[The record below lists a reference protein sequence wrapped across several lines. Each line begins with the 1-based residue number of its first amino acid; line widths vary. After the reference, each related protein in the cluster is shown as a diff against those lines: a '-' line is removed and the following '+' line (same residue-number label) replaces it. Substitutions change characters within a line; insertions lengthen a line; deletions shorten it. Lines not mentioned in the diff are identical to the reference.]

1 MRVTLVSTYDLGH
14 QPFGLASPAAW
25 LRDAGHEVVCVDT
38 SRTPLTVGLV
48 LDADLVAFHLPMHT
62 ATRLALPLL
71 RKARE
76 VNRSAT
82 LVTYGLYSPL
92 NDAALRDAGADVV
105 LGVECEEALVEVA
118 AAPHGCRR
126 SSLDDRRSDEPDRE
140 DRVAP
145 VRQTAGDGAPT
156 LPRIQFR
163 VPDRASL
170 PPVSRYAHLR
180 LPDGARRASAYTE
193 ASRGC
198 KHWCAHCPV
207 VPVYRG
213 QFRVVPVD
221 VVMADIAQQVE
232 QGATHVTFGDPD
244 FLNAPRHAVAV
255 AEAFAARFGGL
266 GYDVTI
272 KVEHLVKHADV
283 LPRLRDTGC
292 LLITSAFEA
301 FDDRILARLKKGH
314 TRGDALAAVHACRRV
329 GIALAPTFVAFTPWT
344 TSEGYGEFLA
354 EIAASELVEHV
365 APIQL
370 ALRLLIPHGS
380 LLLDD
385 EDVRRRVAPFDRE
398 RLVHPWAHDDP
409 AVDALQCEI
418 ETLVGTR
425 ADAPRSEVFA
435 EVARVVASRVPGAS
449 VPSWT
454 LPARASI
461 PFLEEPWYC

>member
-1 MRVTLVSTYDLGH
+1 MRVALVSTYDLGH

-25 LRDAGHEVVCVDT
+25 LRAAGHEVVCVDS
-38 SRTPLTVGLV
+38 SRTPLSAALV
-48 LDADLVAFHLPMHT
+48 RDADLVAFHLPMHT

-71 RKARE
+71 RRARE
-76 VNRSAT
+76 ENRSVT
-82 LVTYGLYSPL
+82 LVTYGLYSPM
-92 NDAALRDAGADVV
+92 NEPMLREAGVDVV
-105 LGVECEEALVEVA
+105 LGVECEQVLVEIA
-118 AAPHGCRR
+118 AARDAGGPSRDGRVFA
-126 SSLDDRRSDEPDRE
+126 DRNTTE
-140 DRVAP
+140 DRA
-145 VRQTAGDGAPT
+145 RT
-156 LPRIQFR
+156 LPRLAFR

-180 LPDGARRASAYTE
+180 LPNGARRASAYTE

-221 VVMADIAQQVE
+221 VVMDDIAQQVG

-244 FLNAPRHAVAV
+244 FLNAPKHAVAV
-255 AEAFAARFGGL
+255 ADAFAARFGGL
-266 GYDVTI
+266 GYDVTV
-272 KVEHLVKHADV
+272 KVEHLVKHADL

-314 TRGDALAAVHACRRV
+314 TRADALSAMHACRRA

-344 TSEGYGEFLA
+344 TSDGYVRFLA
-354 EIAASELVEHV
+354 EISAADLVEHV

-380 LLLDD
+380 LLLEDD
-385 EDVRRRVAPFDRE
+385 EVRDLVAPFDRE
-398 RLVHPWAHDDP
+398 RLLHPWTHHEP
-409 AVDALQCEI
+409 AVDALQREV
-418 ETLVGTR
+418 EALVGSR
-425 ADAPRSEVFA
+425 LNASRCEVFSD
-435 EVARVVASRVPGAS
+435 VARLAASMVPGAS
-449 VPSWT
+449 MPSWT
-454 LPARASI
+454 LSARASV
-461 PFLEEPWYC
+461 PYLEEPWYC